1 MGLCDAIKKGGFGPD
16 FGRADRVEMRC
27 RTRPLPAYTGALWC
41 SLRVTSAAAAALAT
55 SPSRLTS
62 RYTRLMSAQDLELIA
77 LIDRAQ
83 ASGATS
89 ATALMEGF
97 VYGNLKIEYP
107 SLERETVVAVVRDY
121 LRER

>member
-1 MGLCDAIKKGGFGPD
+1 MPDA
-16 FGRADRVEMRC
+16 A
-27 RTRPLPAYTGALWC
+27 
-41 SLRVTSAAAAALAT
+41 
-55 SPSRLTS
+55 PSRLHGALRCSFANNVRGSPGYS
-62 RYTRLMSAQDLELIA
+62 RFMLAQDLELIA

>member
-1 MGLCDAIKKGGFGPD
+1 MLAVLIASKCDAICGP
-16 FGRADRVEMRC
+16 FPLAPERC
-27 RTRPLPAYTGALWC
+27 GATCEQRPWPQL
-41 SLRVTSAAAAALAT
+41 LRLQP

-62 RYTRLMSAQDLELIA
+62 RYTRHMSAQDLELIA

-107 SLERETVVAVVRDY
+107 SAERETVVAVVRDY

>member
-1 MGLCDAIKKGGFGPD
+1 
-16 FGRADRVEMRC
+16 MRC
-27 RTRPLPAYTGALWC
+27 RTRPFPLAPERCGTACEQCPW
-41 SLRVTSAAAAALAT
+41 AAAAALAT

>member
-1 MGLCDAIKKGGFGPD
+1 
-16 FGRADRVEMRC
+16 
-27 RTRPLPAYTGALWC
+27 
-41 SLRVTSAAAAALAT
+41 
-55 SPSRLTS
+55 
-62 RYTRLMSAQDLELIA
+62 MSTADLELIA

-89 ATALMEGF
+89 EAALMEGF
-97 VYGNLKIEYP
+97 VYGNLKIEDP

>member
-1 MGLCDAIKKGGFGPD
+1 
-16 FGRADRVEMRC
+16 
-27 RTRPLPAYTGALWC
+27 
-41 SLRVTSAAAAALAT
+41 
-55 SPSRLTS
+55 
-62 RYTRLMSAQDLELIA
+62 MSAQDLELIA